1 MRRSR
6 KSLFLLRLAALG
18 FVVASGVFIISA
30 IIHKASA
37 ADINK
42 SYISE
47 FEIKRA
53 HDGTAPFDDDN
64 EPGNDKDDN
73 NGIVRTF
80 DHVNYNLAYITK
92 LMEGET
98 VVPEGNLMIEFEL
111 DVDLSVAEFD
121 QATLNWLLDQKNTYY
136 YEDGT
141 SSSTWDSTKTV
152 TKQVLVGR
160 RHLTVNENG
169 SNAIPGAGSL
179 SAGLYIKAAKNGQQ
193 ITPKFTIY
201 MEGNDESLH
210 KTITS
215 GTVTV
220 SAAPRYDVEIR
231 RGGSGGE
238 PLGYFDTEAGTI
250 SDTKSDNSIYGRLE
264 VYGLT
269 VALYNKNANY
279 GLKGIELPTGD
290 ITYDI
295 TLSETLTSNGVSRDV
310 TFEDGYSPFMWD
322 YNEATSA
329 NINKK
334 GHLGRQMGF
343 IHQNVS
349 ASYHS
354 APLNKGGTKAT
365 DTSVYDGGTVD
376 IVRDNTQTNVYHVT
390 IKDYKFNLKNLVFPY
405 RAYGD
410 TVATVRWGENIG
422 VFVGTTLQTV
432 IAFPDV
438 VSTTETVRGDV
449 AISNFKASTTTQ
461 STNVEMNL
469 NNNTNSRTT
478 VTYPS
483 GSFASYI
490 RLQDNKNVYISS
502 DYNTGDGYA
511 SIGDEL
517 RLYNSID
524 FTGDGYLT
532 NVEQLIKFDPELVE
546 LTGDK
551 KAYMASYS
559 PVGLTEVGD
568 IVTIY
573 AAKPDKSTWTDDQE
587 MNDAIGEN
595 LIFFTDYDELI
606 EQGYKCVGILVEFRD
621 IKLYTG
627 GIYYRI
633 NYKARETAEPGKV
646 YQFKIDARGW
656 RDEEVP
662 SWTDYPIGD
671 GRYGIGDP
679 EWQYGTYT
687 EGYPKPAFYH
697 RNNYKKSEYSDGTMT
712 GGHTNGYT
720 AGQSLLV
727 IGAKNRIE
735 LTVKDTTESTSGGTI
750 PKYLYDLDKGER
762 EAEFKIHPEINIVS
776 ENNESSTSNLR
787 TDGQIKLILPKGL
800 TYITGS
806 ASQDPASIAPGAN
819 GTTEIIWTF
828 TNQQVGQPMEDIT
841 FRTVIGAA
849 GTIDDVRNNDVME
862 ASAEITS
869 TVDKRATKVEFENKS
884 TASISV
890 IKLATSSISKTVA
903 EPLLETGGDIVFGL
917 HYGNSDDDFVEDVR
931 MVDILPYN
939 GDTRGSDF
947 HGAYRVKKLTVDFTD
962 APKSFDFVKN
972 SVKLYYTTDASYRNL
987 DGAEAILKNSTG
999 KAWTAISGGVIDE
1012 ATKTIVFDNL
1022 NIQNATAIY
1031 YSIGDV
1037 QAKEYLSADVVLSP
1051 VDPSGNLLTAGG
1063 STQQPADIYANNF
1076 YEYADNQIG
1085 VVTSNNVFSQVVLRT
1100 LSGKL
1105 WYDKNQN
1112 GVQDDDEPLMSN
1124 VAVNLVNTDGTAA
1137 KDVLGKNFAQVK
1149 TNASGEYTFELLGP
1163 GEHRVQIAGGD
1174 YGLTIKDEGDDDA
1187 LDSDATPTVTN
1198 GKLTYANID
1207 KVMPAANAMF
1217 AYRYDDPNNDAG
1229 FTRASI
1235 KLNKAN
1241 NKGEILTGAE
1251 FSFGGKKYEAL
1262 DGHFE
1267 LTELGSGRFTL
1278 TETLAPI
1285 GYKISGP
1292 WAVVSEVAADGSIS
1306 ARIDGITAETD
1317 GSYTLKDDLNDSSV
1331 NSKIT
1336 KSSTTSEITAKDQNV
1351 DYKITYEVEVEDYMG
1366 DAKIQVVDHLP
1377 LPIIEDES
1385 ELADGVYDP
1394 DELTITWDEDWTS
1407 INTYTG
1413 ESSHTFE
1420 YEISLK
1426 YDGIVATDRNLHNEV
1441 TGSIMLL
1448 DTETETTD
1456 KSESGSNEDEAD
1468 TPVKIPGRIR
1478 RRFVDKETGE
1488 PVCDDLISSDLVG
1501 EEFMSEP
1508 IVCEG
1513 WELVEGP
1520 DHDDYVF
1527 EEDEQEIIY
1536 RYRKVKNPN
1545 TAADN
1550 LKTVSAS
1557 GAVVFTVAT
1566 GLVWFARRRR

>member
-6 KSLFLLRLAALG
+6 KSLFLLRLATLG

-179 SAGLYIKAAKNGQQ
+179 SAGLYIKAAKNGQK

-220 SAAPRYDVEIR
+220 SAAPRYDVQLTRSTNIN
-231 RGGSGGE
+231 E
-238 PLGYFDTEAGTI
+238 PLAYFDKEEGTI
-250 SDTKSDNSIYGRLE
+250 ATDYSEGAQYGRLGI
-264 VYGLT
+264 YGLT
-269 VALYNKNANY
+269 VGLYNKTADH
-279 GLKGIELPTGD
+279 GLKGIELPNGD
-290 ITYDI
+290 ITFDVS
-295 TLSETLTSNGVSRDV
+295 LSETLISNGVTRDV
-310 TFEDGYSPFMWD
+310 TFEDDYSPYVWD
-322 YNEATSA
+322 YNENTASD
-329 NINKK
+329 INKK
-334 GHLGRQMGF
+334 GHLGRQMGY
-343 IHQNVS
+343 IS
-349 ASYHS
+349 AGTS
-354 APLNKGGTKAT
+354 AAYYIPLNKGGNS
-365 DTSVYDGGTVD
+365 DDDYRVYDGGNVSM
-376 IVRDNTQTNVYHVT
+376 VRDEIDSNIYHFTV
-390 IKDYKFNLKNLVFPY
+390 KDYKFNLKNLVFP
-405 RAYGD
+405 RRGYGNG
-410 TVATVRWGENIG
+410 ATAVNWGANIG
-422 VFVGTTLQTV
+422 KFHATTMQVVL
-432 IAFPDV
+432 AFPRT
-438 VSTTETVRGDV
+438 VSSTETVRLDV
-449 AISNFKASTTTQ
+449 EVSNFKAQTTTQ
-461 STNVEMNL
+461 STNEEMDL
-469 NNNTNSRTT
+469 TNNKNSRTV

-483 GSFASYI
+483 GSIGEGI
-490 RLQDNKNVYISS
+490 RLQDDKNKYISS
-502 DYNTGDGYA
+502 TETSGDGYA
-511 SIGDEL
+511 SLGDNL
-517 RLYNSID
+517 KLYNHISYS
-524 FTGDGYLT
+524 GDGYVGDI
-532 NVEQLIKFDPELVE
+532 NQLVKFDPELVE
-546 LTGDK
+546 LKGEGVYIT
-551 KAYMASYS
+551 SYS
-559 PVGLTEVGD
+559 PSWISEINDVKTLF
-568 IVTIY
+568 
-573 AAKPDKSTWTDDQE
+573 AAKPDKTTWIDDKE
-587 MNDAIGEN
+587 MIDAIEEN
-595 LIFFTDYDELI
+595 LVYFESYDELVSN
-606 EQGYKCVGILVEFRD
+606 GYTCVGFLVEIRNS
-621 IKLYTG
+621 KLYTG
-627 GIYYRI
+627 TIYYKIDYRA
-633 NYKARETAEPGKV
+633 KDTAEPGKV
-646 YQFKIDARGW
+646 YQYKIEARAW
-656 RDEEVP
+656 RDTNAIQ
-662 SWTDYPIGD
+662 SWTDFEYSD
-671 GRYGIGDP
+671 GVYGLGDP
-679 EWQYGTYT
+679 EWTAKTYT
-687 EGYPKPAFYH
+687 EGYITP
-697 RNNYKKSEYSDGTMT
+697 NYYLHSNYAKAVYENGTMA
-712 GGHTNGYT
+712 GGHTNGYA
-720 AGQSLLV
+720 AGQSILI

-735 LTVKDTTESTSGGTI
+735 LTVKDTTESTTGGTI

-841 FRTVIGAA
+841 FRTIIGAA

-869 TVDKRATKVEFENKS
+869 TVDKRNTKVEFGNKS
-884 TASISV
+884 TASIAV

-999 KAWTAISGGVIDE
+999 KAWTAISGGAIDE

-1112 GVQDDDEPLMSN
+1112 GLQDDDEPFMSN
-1124 VAVNLVNTDGTAA
+1124 VAVNLVNTDGTTA
-1137 KDVLGKNFAQVK
+1137 KDVLGRNFAQVR

-1174 YGLTIKDEGDDDA
+1174 YGLTIKDEGDDDT

-1235 KLNKAN
+1235 KLNKAS

-1292 WAVVSEVAADGSIS
+1292 WTVVSEVAADGSIS
-1306 ARIDGITAETD
+1306 ARIDGVTAETN